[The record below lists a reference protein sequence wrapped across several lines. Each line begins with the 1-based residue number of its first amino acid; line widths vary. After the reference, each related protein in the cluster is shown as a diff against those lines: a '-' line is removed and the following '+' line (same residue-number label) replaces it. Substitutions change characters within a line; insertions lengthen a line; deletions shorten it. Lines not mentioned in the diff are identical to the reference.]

1 MLQRIRT
8 SRLSL
13 KNSLC
18 GQLSDV
24 EVMYELLVELT
35 KECYLEAYSQ
45 PYTLNPKPET
55 RNPKP

>member
-1 MLQRIRT
+1 
-8 SRLSL
+8 
-13 KNSLC
+13 
-18 GQLSDV
+18 
-24 EVMYELLVELT
+24 MYELLVELT